1 MPHWVSSEGSQSCR
15 ENLNHASATPA
26 SCQLPGS
33 TEVHLDPSGIWLAS
47 REMTHNT
54 TRCVVQG
61 GRGGHVEEDGTGDLA
76 SQNGATT
83 SRNQVTVSD
92 LSVTPTALAV
102 LPKDAEPKEQ
112 LALGS
117 LLSHSLSWPYSAKEK
132 WEGLVAQEDSGQGA
146 QTAASPPPGALCP
159 WGVADSKGDGSRVSN
174 AEFQSL

>member
-117 LLSHSLSWPYSAKEK
+117 LLSHSLSWPYSAKE
-132 WEGLVAQEDSGQGA
+132 SGKA
-146 QTAASPPPGALCP
+146 
-159 WGVADSKGDGSRVSN
+159 
-174 AEFQSL
+174 